1 METNQAPGQS
11 VDRAGVLR
19 SFRNLTEQLMQILGA
34 HVPDALL
41 DEANGLIARALA
53 LATAAPAASQA
64 TTTRSSQKTPA
75 PAGATKAPTEA
86 QQKILDW
93 LAKHP
98 NCTQAQIA
106 TGVGVRTNNIAR
118 SIEGILES
126 GLVGLVGEGPNATYF
141 LREAAPQAR
150 AA

>member
-19 SFRNLTEQLMQILGA
+19 SFRNLGEQLMQTLGA
-34 HVPDALL
+34 HLPQPLL
-41 DEANGLIARALA
+41 DEAYGLIARATT
-53 LATAAPAASQA
+53 LATTAPAASQA
-64 TTTRSSQKTPA
+64 TTTRSSQKMPA
-75 PAGATKAPTEA
+75 AAGATKPPTEA

-98 NCTQAQIA
+98 NSTQAQIA
-106 TGVGVRTNNIAR
+106 AGVGVRINNIAR

-126 GLVGLVGEGPNATYF
+126 GLVGEGPNATYF
-141 LREAAPQAR
+141 LRNAAPEAR